1 MKNAVYVVL
10 FAFMIVLGGVI
21 QASAQEQVTQQV
33 APATLININNAS
45 AEQLQALP
53 GIGAVKA
60 RSIVAYRENQPFG
73 AVEEILAVDGIGA
86 ATLERIRNQITVD

>member
-1 MKNAVYVVL
+1 
-10 FAFMIVLGGVI
+10 MIVLGGVI

-33 APATLININNAS
+33 APATLININKAS